1 MEDED
6 RFVLVE
12 RCWKRRKGLASWVS
26 VGDGYGTVGRNRT
39 VGKDG
44 FEGGLVDKCF
54 GVGALEK
61 LENDDGVGETNTEE
75 LWDVAG
81 SGETVNLEHV
91 RVGHATN
98 PARRG

>member
-6 RFVLVE
+6 RFVLVK
-12 RCWKRRKGLASWVS
+12 RCWECRKRLATRVS
-26 VGDGYGTVGRNRT
+26 VGDGYGTVGRERA
-39 VGKDG
+39 VGEDG

-54 GVGALEK
+54 GVGALKE
-61 LENDDGVGETNTEE
+61 LENDDGVGETNAEE

-91 RVGHATN
+91 RVGHTTN